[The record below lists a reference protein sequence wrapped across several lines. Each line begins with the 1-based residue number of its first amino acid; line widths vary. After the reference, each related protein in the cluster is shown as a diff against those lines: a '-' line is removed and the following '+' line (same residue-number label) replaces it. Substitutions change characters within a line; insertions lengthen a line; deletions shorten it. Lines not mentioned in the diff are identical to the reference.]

1 MIFLLHI
8 KISDQIHLQKY
19 GQKGQNMFV
28 ICIYDAVNDYQIQM
42 LRILLSK

>member
-19 GQKGQNMFV
+19 GQKGQNVCNMH
-28 ICIYDAVNDYQIQM
+28 I
-42 LRILLSK
+42 RRSK